1 MAGFDGASRAD
12 VHVPIHEVF
21 AIVADIER
29 VPLWQPDV
37 KHTECIERDAAGR
50 PSLVHTQLDTV
61 LRRTEALLRFS
72 FVEPHCVSWVMEDGD
87 AKAFEGSW
95 TLADLGGART
105 RVDYAVTIDLGRGFG
120 MLVRGPAGK
129 ALGGA
134 AVSSMPKKLKAF
146 AEAEAPKRPARR
158 RSTAA

>member
-1 MAGFDGASRAD
+1 MTDFDGASRAD
-12 VHVPIHEVF
+12 VHVPIQDVF
-21 AIVADIER
+21 GIVSDIER

-37 KHTECIERDAAGR
+37 KRVECIERDAAGR
-50 PSLVHTQLDTV
+50 PALVHIHLDTV

-72 FVEPHCVSWVMEDGD
+72 FQEPHCVSWVMEDGD
-87 AKAFEGSW
+87 AKTFEGSW

-105 RVDYAVTIDLGRGFG
+105 RVEYAVTIDLGRGFG

-129 ALGGA
+129 ALGIA
-134 AVSSMPKKLKAF
+134 AISSMPKKLKAF
-146 AEAEAPKRPARR
+146 AEAEAWTASDRR

>member
-1 MAGFDGASRAD
+1 MPDFDSASAAD
-12 VHVPIHEVF
+12 INVPILEVF
-21 AIVADIER
+21 GIVSDIES

-37 KHTECIERDAAGR
+37 KHVECRERDAVGR
-50 PSLVHTQLDTV
+50 PTLVHTCLETV

-72 FVEPHCVSWVMEDGD
+72 FEEPRCVSWVMEEGD

-95 TLADLGGART
+95 TLTDLDGVRT
-105 RVDYAVTIDLGRGFG
+105 RVEYAVTIDLGRGFG

-134 AVSSMPKKLKAF
+134 VSSMPKKLKAF
-146 AEAEAPKRPARR
+146 AEAEAAVAAVQR
-158 RSTAA
+158 RSKAA

>member
-1 MAGFDGASRAD
+1 MPDFDGASRAD
-12 VHVPIHEVF
+12 VHVPILEVF
-21 AIVADIER
+21 AIVSDIER

-37 KHTECIERDAAGR
+37 KRVECIERDTDGR
-50 PSLVHTQLDTV
+50 PSLVHTHLDTV

-72 FVEPHCVSWVMEDGD
+72 FEEPHRVSWVMEEGD

-134 AVSSMPKKLKAF
+134 AVSSMPRKLKAF
-146 AEAEAPKRPARR
+146 AEAEAGPAAVRR
-158 RSTAA
+158 RSEAA